1 MQAESS
7 ETPTNKRKFCLLQ
20 MTDNTQKRPPAPS
33 VVFARGLIARL
44 FVWPVLRVAVQ
55 ENWGG
60 PKSEDKRTWLASEI
74 VDSFENQ
81 DPLPDDQYVEEMLLQ
96 VMEDEFDCVVEDGSG
111 EDVARDIVKMWMES
125 QMADGKRDTI
135 VKFEELAEKLKGKK
149 VSAQITSEE
158 NEIDGEGDDDDGDD
172 SEDEIDEGG
181 MEVEE
186 VPQLLDR
193 GHKNEP
199 EVDEDGFTLVKGKK
213 SVRR

>member
-1 MQAESS
+1 MA
-7 ETPTNKRKFCLLQ
+7 
-20 MTDNTQKRPPAPS
+20 DNNQKRPPAS
-33 VVFARGLIARL
+33 LVAFARGVIARL
-44 FVWPVLRVAVQ
+44 AVWPILRVAVQ

-60 PKSEDKRTWLASEI
+60 PKAEDKRIWLASEI
-74 VDSFENQ
+74 VDAFETQ
-81 DPLPDDQYVEEMLLQ
+81 DPPPDDQYVEEMLLQ

-111 EDVARDIVKMWMES
+111 EDVASDIVKMWVES

-135 VKFEELAEKLKGKK
+135 VKFEELAENLKGKK

-158 NEIDGEGDDDDGDD
+158 NEVDGEGDDDDDD
-172 SEDEIDEGG
+172 SEDEVDEGG

-186 VPQLLDR
+186 VPKLLDR
-193 GHKNEP
+193 KNEP

>member
-1 MQAESS
+1 MA
-7 ETPTNKRKFCLLQ
+7 
-20 MTDNTQKRPPAPS
+20 DNTQKRPPAS
-33 VVFARGLIARL
+33 LVAFARGVIARL
-44 FVWPVLRVAVQ
+44 AVWPILRVAVQ

-60 PKSEDKRTWLASEI
+60 PKAEDKRTWLASEI
-74 VDSFENQ
+74 VDAFETQ
-81 DPLPDDQYVEEMLLQ
+81 DPPPDDQYVEEMLLQ
-96 VMEDEFDCVVEDGSG
+96 VMEDEFDCVVEDESG
-111 EDVARDIVKMWMES
+111 EDVASDIVKMWVES

-158 NEIDGEGDDDDGDD
+158 NEVDGEGDDDDGDD
-172 SEDEIDEGG
+172 SEDEVDETG

-186 VPQLLDR
+186 VPKLLDR
-193 GHKNEP
+193 KNEP